1 MAMNYVC
8 AWCRQ
13 EIPDRQCDTTKVS
26 HGLCPQ
32 CASELKKEF
41 HSSAL
46 MRAIADRNIK
56 EIDELQKPEGPLSD
70 SFKTDTPSGETPAL
84 SIDPPEGALQSIVK
98 A

>member
-1 MAMNYVC
+1 MNYVC

-46 MRAIADRNIK
+46 MRAIADRNLN
-56 EIDELQKPEGPLSD
+56 EIDDIEKSIVRENPVP
-70 SFKTDTPSGETPAL
+70 TPPSPAAETPAL
-84 SIDPPEGALQSIVK
+84 SSDPPEEELQSSSKV
-98 A
+98 